1 MIIQIN
7 GAQGGISGIVSRT
20 TTAPLD
26 RLKVYLIAQ
35 TKNAEQTL
43 AAAKS
48 GAPLAALRGA
58 WATSANAMK
67 ELWAAGGMRSLFAG
81 ASYLRAYNEERSAY
95 TAR

>member
-1 MIIQIN
+1 MVHGELIEVK
-7 GAQGGISGIVSRT
+7 GGISGIVSRT

-43 AAAKS
+43 QAAKS

-58 WATSANAMK
+58 WATSANAIK

-81 ASYLRAYNEERSAY
+81 GIPRHMDIRCGDLPV
-95 TAR
+95 